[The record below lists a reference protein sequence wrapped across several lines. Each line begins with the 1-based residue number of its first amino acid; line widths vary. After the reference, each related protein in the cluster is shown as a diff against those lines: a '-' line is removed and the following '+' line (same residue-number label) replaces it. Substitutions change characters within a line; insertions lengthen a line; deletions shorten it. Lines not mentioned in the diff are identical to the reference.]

1 MGKRVIFG
9 LLYGASMIGLFGWAD
24 QYAPLVLAGF
34 TLLLLNETAKM
45 VALDT
50 RALLLALASVSLAVF
65 GLNGWGEPQVLI
77 ASSITFA
84 VLLAFA
90 ALRSSRPGLN
100 VRNGLFTVAYIWT
113 PMVFLVQESS
123 TNSNVLLFALFLI
136 WSSDTL
142 AYFAGRAFGKRAL
155 APELSP
161 KKTIEGAIGGVAG
174 TLIVAYFLNPYTA
187 DVSTAHGLAIGL
199 AVSICA
205 PLGDLVASALK
216 REAGIKDSGIFLPGH
231 GGALD
236 RLDSFIIAAPVAL
249 LIHSYW
255 LW

>member
-1 MGKRVIFG
+1 
-9 LLYGASMIGLFGWAD
+9 
-24 QYAPLVLAGF
+24 
-34 TLLLLNETAKM
+34 
-45 VALDT
+45 
-50 RALLLALASVSLAVF
+50 
-65 GLNGWGEPQVLI
+65 
-77 ASSITFA
+77 
-84 VLLAFA
+84 
-90 ALRSSRPGLN
+90 
-100 VRNGLFTVAYIWT
+100 
-113 PMVFLVQESS
+113 MVFLVQESS